1 MAINEYTTHFSS
13 VLNYLIAEFARK
25 KGLTLNEI
33 ADTIGISRAALSK
46 YQNNEA
52 EPGITAVVK
61 IARYFNVSCDY
72 LLGTTTEM
80 ATENAVNAD
89 ITPIIRKLTQI
100 QNTPTL
106 TEEERERYLKTILL
120 LLDFQKTD
128 IVPQISLLLED
139 NSFVELQ
146 ESQEYIE
153 MISNMLTASNRAKNI
168 EKYLNIFQQIQD
180 THLYTVQQH
189 VCDELKIIYEETTNA
204 QKDKRQE

>member
-120 LLDFQKTD
+120 LLDFQKTALAFLV
-128 IVPQISLLLED
+128 IHR
-139 NSFVELQ
+139 
-146 ESQEYIE
+146 
-153 MISNMLTASNRAKNI
+153 MLAI
-168 EKYLNIFQQIQD
+168 
-180 THLYTVQQH
+180 
-189 VCDELKIIYEETTNA
+189 
-204 QKDKRQE
+204 